1 MTLPFDQGAF
11 VYPTKGLV
19 ILCHI
24 DDFLTLG
31 ESEAELNKALKEV
44 LRKIKL

>member
-11 VYPTKGLV
+11 VHPTKGLV
-19 ILCHI
+19 ILCHV
-24 DDFLTLG
+24 DDFLTLR